1 MQISGKNINLK
12 EYIEPRVKQE
22 KQNTY
27 KKRRLLTLVYLTLKP
42 PYIITTLIILLY
54 ILSSYIYF
62 SILKIS
68 SCVKASTKIY
78 LASINRYLSLDRRA
92 IKS

>member
-12 EYIEPRVKQE
+12 EYIESRVKQE

-27 KKRRLLTLVYLTLKP
+27 KKKKLLTLVYLTLKP

-54 ILSSYIYF
+54 IYI
-62 SILKIS
+62 
-68 SCVKASTKIY
+68 VKLY
-78 LASINRYLSLDRRA
+78 LF
-92 IKS
+92 

>member
-1 MQISGKNINLK
+1 MQISRKNINLK

-54 ILSSYIYF
+54 IYCQVIF
-62 SILKIS
+62 ILVYSKFLL
-68 SCVKASTKIY
+68 VLKHQLKYT
-78 LASINRYLSLDRRA
+78 
-92 IKS
+92 

>member
-12 EYIEPRVKQE
+12 EYIESRVKQE

-27 KKRRLLTLVYLTLKP
+27 KKRKLLTLVYLTLKP

-54 ILSSYIYF
+54 IYCQVIF
-62 SILKIS
+62 ILVYSKFLL
-68 SCVKASTKIY
+68 VLKHQLKYT
-78 LASINRYLSLDRRA
+78 
-92 IKS
+92 